1 MLRIILKAVL
11 NKTLTRLS
19 LAIPAL
25 LAVSTA
31 SAHPS
36 GHMEFTMSQVINHML
51 ASPFHT
57 GIMVAG
63 IVAIAFAINLVSKR
77 KGSKANKLK

>member
-1 MLRIILKAVL
+1 ML

-25 LAVSTA
+25 LAVSMA
-31 SAHPS
+31 SAHPG

-57 GIMVAG
+57 GIIVAG
-63 IVAIAFAINLVSKR
+63 VVAVAFIIHKV
-77 KGSKANKLK
+77 SKANKPE

>member
-1 MLRIILKAVL
+1 MLRTLLKEVL
-11 NKTLTRLS
+11 NKKLTRLS

-36 GHMEFTMSQVINHML
+36 GHTEFTMSQVINHML

-57 GIMVAG
+57 GVIVAG
-63 IVAIAFAINLVSKR
+63 VVATAFAVSLASKH
-77 KGSKANKLK
+77 KGSKANKPK

>member
-1 MLRIILKAVL
+1 MLRTMT

-19 LAIPAL
+19 FAILAL
-25 LAVSTA
+25 LAASTA

-36 GHMEFTMSQVINHML
+36 GHMELTMSQMINHML

-57 GIMVAG
+57 GMIVAG
-63 IVAIAFAINLVSKR
+63 VIVVSFVINAVSKR
-77 KGSKANKLK
+77 KVSKVNKAK

>member
-1 MLRIILKAVL
+1 MLRTLL

-25 LAVSTA
+25 LAVTTA

-51 ASPFHT
+51 SSPFH
-57 GIMVAG
+57 AG
-63 IVAIAFAINLVSKR
+63 IIATVVIAVALGVRALSKQ
-77 KGSKANKLK
+77 KTSKARKLK

>member
-1 MLRIILKAVL
+1 ML

-25 LAVSTA
+25 LAASTA

-57 GIMVAG
+57 GIIVAG
-63 IVAIAFAINLVSKR
+63 VVAVAFAVSSVSKR
-77 KGSKANKLK
+77 KGSKANKPK